1 MAVVVGPERN
11 WGGGGPDGG
20 SNDSDGNFHRRPSFE
35 CHPTEHSAA
44 VILITLGAL
53 GVGAN
58 LALMAVI
65 LLRKP
70 LRRWVGWEN
79 EVPRWVIQRVGPC
92 APIFGCVLSTLFFKV
107 IG

>member
-11 WGGGGPDGG
+11 WGGPDAG
-20 SNDSDGNFHRRPSFE
+20 SNDSDGTFSRRPSFE

-58 LALMAVI
+58 VALMAVI

-70 LRRWVGWEN
+70 LRRWVTMKVVYDDE
-79 EVPRWVIQRVGPC
+79 ID
-92 APIFGCVLSTLFFKV
+92 VLL
-107 IG
+107 